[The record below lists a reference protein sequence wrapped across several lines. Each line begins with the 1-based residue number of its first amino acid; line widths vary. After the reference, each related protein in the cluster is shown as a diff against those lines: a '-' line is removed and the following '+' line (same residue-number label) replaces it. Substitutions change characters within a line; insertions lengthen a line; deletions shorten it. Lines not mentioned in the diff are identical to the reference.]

1 MITTRQSQMRRDAES
16 IAREV
21 LIELGDPRLRNRLQ
35 TATIQIED
43 IVSRWQRL
51 GKTETVYARWVECVH
66 WAALQIARSGQLPG
80 GMRLDM
86 LSEKRFIGIV

>member
-1 MITTRQSQMRRDAES
+1 MTTKSQIWMDAEY

-21 LIELGDPRLRNRLQ
+21 LVELRDPRLGDILQ
-35 TATIQIED
+35 MATVQIED

-86 LSEKRFIGIV
+86 LSEERFIGL